1 MIPDAFVIMVNESG
15 HEDLEDS
22 QSISYLHKSRYSFM
36 KIHLLSGFLGSGKTT
51 AIQYAC
57 NELIKQQKKAGVITN
72 DQGISLVDGDFFEH
86 LNIPN
91 RQVVNGCFCCNYD
104 DLDKSIQS
112 LITTNK
118 PDIIFAESV
127 GSCTDIVAT
136 VMKPLFNFYPHTDI
150 TFSTFADVR
159 LLRILLKENT
169 QVFDESVRYI
179 YFKQLE
185 EAQVIIVSKIDLT
198 DNETLLQIQQIMN
211 EKYGDKIILYQN
223 SFDPISIQQWL
234 HVLDTQLLEKP
245 SSLQIDYDVYGDGE
259 SKLAW
264 HDQAI
269 EIYSPNYNALQAA
282 IDLMRTI
289 YQNILLN
296 KYPVGHLKFLLNGE
310 KKISFTY
317 DSQGELMDAIENK
330 KDNLATLL
338 INARVE
344 TSPEM
349 LSHLMSEGIKE
360 TEIKSNCKIT
370 VKSLASFQPGFPSPT
385 YRIAE

>member
-1 MIPDAFVIMVNESG
+1 
-15 HEDLEDS
+15 
-22 QSISYLHKSRYSFM
+22 M

-72 DQGISLVDGDFFEH
+72 DQGISLVDGDFFKH

-179 YFKQLE
+179 YFKQVE

-385 YRIAE
+385 YRIEE